1 MTGDGKARIAPRGGL
16 AQHRCP
22 DRPCDGHRGLP
33 GAGGWRD
40 KELGMKVIVLGAG
53 IIGVTTAWY
62 LLEQGHEV
70 VVVDRQPDAA
80 LETSFAN
87 GAQISVCFCEPWANA
102 GAPFKVAKW
111 LLRDDSPLLFR
122 PRLDPAQWR
131 WGLSFLGQ
139 CSTAAFE
146 RNVEQLVR
154 LGRYSHDS
162 HRELV
167 AATGIQYNRLER
179 GIMHFFGNQADFEAG
194 AEGAEIMRRHG
205 VDRRVLSRE
214 EVFAIEP
221 ALRSAQQFVA
231 GGTYTPSDESGD
243 ARVFTQALARL
254 CQQRGAQFLWQHDI
268 LALQS
273 QGGRIAGVQ
282 LRDQASGLT
291 HWLKADHYAVAL
303 ASYAPALLKPLGE
316 HLNIYPA
323 KGYSAT
329 LRLKNPDGASSVSLL
344 DDARK
349 IAISRLGGVVR
360 IAGTAE
366 LAGLDTRLDTPTA
379 RVRCQALVRRYEEL
393 FPGVADTSEPNF
405 WTGLRPS
412 TPTNVPYIGRS
423 LKAANLWLNAGH
435 GTLGWTHGAGSG
447 RALAE
452 LIHGKRPELDFAFYG
467 DALPTGPVRSLAAA

>member
-1 MTGDGKARIAPRGGL
+1 
-16 AQHRCP
+16 
-22 DRPCDGHRGLP
+22 
-33 GAGGWRD
+33 
-40 KELGMKVIVLGAG
+40 MKVIVLGAG
-53 IIGVTTAWY
+53 IIGIHTAWY
-62 LLEQGHEV
+62 LLDQGHEV
-70 VVVDRQPDAA
+70 AVVDRQPDAA

-111 LLRDDSPLLFR
+111 LLKDDAPLLFR

-139 CSTAAFE
+139 CTTAAFE

-154 LGRYSHDS
+154 LGRYSHES
-162 HRELV
+162 LQSLV
-167 AATGIQYNRLER
+167 ATTGIEYNRLQK
-179 GIMHFFGNQADFEAG
+179 GILHFFGSEADFEAG
-194 AEGAEIMRRHG
+194 AQGAEIMRRHG
-205 VDRRVLSRE
+205 VDRRVLSRD
-214 EVFAIEP
+214 EVLAIEP
-221 ALRSAQQFVA
+221 ALRSAQHAVF

-243 ARVFTQALARL
+243 ARVFTQKLAKL
-254 CQQRGAQFLWQHDI
+254 AEQRGAQFLWNHDI
-268 LALQS
+268 VALQPRGGA
-273 QGGRIAGVQ
+273 QGSEIAGVQ
-282 LRDQASGLT
+282 IRSRETGQT
-291 HWLKADHYAVAL
+291 QQLKGDAYVVAM
-303 ASYAPALLKPLGE
+303 ASYAPALTKPLGE

-329 LRLKNPDGASSVSLL
+329 LRLKKPELASSVSLL

-349 IAISRLGGVVR
+349 IAISRLGDFVR

-366 LAGLDTRLDTPTA
+366 LVGLDTSLDSPTSK
-379 RVRCQALVRRYEEL
+379 VRCESLVRRYEEL
-393 FPGVADTSEPNF
+393 FPGVADLSEPNF

-423 LKAANLWLNAGH
+423 QKAANLWINAGH

-452 LIHGKRPELDFAFYG
+452 LMSGKRPELAFGFYG
-467 DALPTGPVRSLAAA
+467 DALPAKAIRSLQPA

>member
-1 MTGDGKARIAPRGGL
+1 
-16 AQHRCP
+16 
-22 DRPCDGHRGLP
+22 
-33 GAGGWRD
+33 
-40 KELGMKVIVLGAG
+40 MKVIVLGAG
-53 IIGVTTAWY
+53 IIGIHTAWY
-62 LLEQGHEV
+62 LLDQGHDV

-111 LLRDDSPLLFR
+111 LLKDDAPLLFR

-139 CSTAAFE
+139 CTTAAFE

-154 LGRYSHDS
+154 LGRYSHES
-162 HRELV
+162 LQSLV
-167 AATGIQYNRLER
+167 AATGIQYNRVQK
-179 GIMHFFGNQADFEAG
+179 GILHFFGSEADFEAG
-194 AEGAEIMRRHG
+194 AQGAEIMRRHG

-214 EVFAIEP
+214 EVLAIEP
-221 ALRSAQQFVA
+221 ALRSAQHAVF

-243 ARVFTQALARL
+243 ARVFTQALAKL
-254 CQQRGAQFLWQHDI
+254 AEQRGARFLWNHDI
-268 LALQS
+268 LALQP
-273 QGGRIAGVQ
+273 QGGAQGTEVAGVQ
-282 LRDQASGLT
+282 IRSRETGQSQ
-291 HWLKADHYAVAL
+291 WLKGDAYVVAL
-303 ASYAPALLKPLGE
+303 ASYAPGLTKPLGE

-329 LRLKNPDGASSVSLL
+329 LRLKKPEQASTVSLL

-349 IAISRLGGVVR
+349 IAISRLGDHVR

-366 LAGLDTRLDTPTA
+366 MAGLDTSLDSPTSK
-379 RVRCQALVRRYEEL
+379 VRCESLVRRYEEL
-393 FPGVADTSEPNF
+393 FPGVADLSEPNF

-423 LKAANLWLNAGH
+423 QKASNLWINAGH

-452 LIHGKRPELDFAFYG
+452 LMSGQRPALDFAFYG
-467 DALPTGPVRSLAAA
+467 DALPAKPVRSLQAA